1 MKKIGKERKSTMQN
15 MPITGR
21 VMQIFRF
28 TQKAGYVETYARD
41 YSALSFRIKGKSRF
55 IEREGDRL
63 IGKGDV
69 LLVPAGVSYVRQV
82 VEEEEIIV
90 FHFSSLETIGGE
102 IMSYR
107 GGEGAEKY
115 RHLFDRA
122 LAVWEQRDAGY
133 HYAVTALFY
142 EILALASKDATASYH
157 SGSAQADAAAQM
169 MQKEF
174 SDPRLT
180 VKAVAKRLY
189 ISEVYL
195 RRIFHAAYG
204 VSPKQYIDAM
214 RMEHAKALLKSG
226 YYTHRE
232 IARRCGFEDVKY
244 FRTAFKRH
252 ARVTPAEYARRA
264 QENSEHP

>member
-1 MKKIGKERKSTMQN
+1 MQH

-21 VMQIFRF
+21 VLQIFRF
-28 TQKAGYVETYARD
+28 TQKAGYVETNARD
-41 YSALSFRIKGKSRF
+41 FSALSFRIKGKSRF

-63 IGKGDV
+63 IGVGAV
-69 LLVPAGVSYVRQV
+69 LLVPAGISYARQV

-90 FHFSSLETIGGE
+90 FHFSSLEMIGGE
-102 IMSYR
+102 IVSYQ
-107 GGEGAEKY
+107 GKNEEKY
-115 RHLFDRA
+115 RHLFERA
-122 LAVWEQRDAGY
+122 LAIWEQRDAGY
-133 HYAVTALFY
+133 HYAATALFY
-142 EILALASKDATASYH
+142 EILALATKDTTASYH